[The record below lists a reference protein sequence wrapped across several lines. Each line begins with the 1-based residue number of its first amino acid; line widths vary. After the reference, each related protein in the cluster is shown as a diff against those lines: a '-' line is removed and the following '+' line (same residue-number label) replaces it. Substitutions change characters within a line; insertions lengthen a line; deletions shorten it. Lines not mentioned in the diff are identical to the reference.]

1 MENAIR
7 NAVIPFHWDYIQ
19 KRMDSCPTG
28 NSQQNVIGVL
38 TAIEHIHVV
47 KVEIYDMDLRMVLP
61 EVISELIHIMAP
73 SPVHQHEIFAIK
85 ICDL

>member
-1 MENAIR
+1 MENAIG
-7 NAVIPFHWDYIQ
+7 NAIIPFHWDYLQ

-28 NSQQNVIGVL
+28 DRQQNVIGVL
-38 TAIEHIHVV
+38 AAVEHIHVV

-61 EVISELIHIMAP
+61 EVIPELIHIMAP
-73 SPVHQHEIFAIK
+73 APVHQHEIFAIK

>member
-1 MENAIR
+1 MENAIG
-7 NAVIPFHWDYIQ
+7 NAIIPFHWDYLQ
-19 KRMDSCPTG
+19 KRMDSCPAW
-28 NSQQNVIGVL
+28 NRQQHIVGVL
-38 TAIEHIHVV
+38 AAVEHIHVV